1 MFCKQVDFDASPR
14 WPSQQLFF
22 WRLTLQQLLAGF
34 KSPADSQAAW
44 SKLAGQTGMGQLCKS
59 LGVFLRSS
67 VGPWLL
73 AKQQQ
78 AQQQQQQGG
87 AKAEGKQQQEV
98 AAALERC
105 VAAEKL
111 LSSSQGALLAG

>member
-1 MFCKQVDFDASPR
+1 VFCKQVDFDASPR

-78 AQQQQQQGG
+78 AQQQQGG
-87 AKAEGKQQQEV
+87 GSGSQGKQQQEV